1 MADQLGSLSRTH
13 TCGALRASD
22 VGAQVVLLGWIHRV
36 RDLGG
41 LLFLDVRDRHGV
53 TQVLVPND
61 SPVMAVAKK
70 LRSEFV
76 VAVMGPVEL
85 RGADTVNAKLDTG
98 EVEVLAQEIRLLSE
112 AKTPPFPVADDTPV
126 SEDVRLRYRY
136 LDLRRPRLQFNLG
149 LRHRVTMAIRRYF
162 DAAGFW
168 EIETPI
174 LTKSTPEGARD
185 YLVPSRVHP
194 GEFFALPQSPQIF
207 KQILM
212 VAGTDRYFQIVKCF
226 RDEDLRADRQPEFT
240 QVDVEISFAHVD
252 LVFGLIEPLIV
263 EIFKEIGVS
272 VGTPFKRLAYADAM
286 SKYGSDKPDLRFGM
300 EIADVSHVWAD
311 ATFNAFRNIVNDAG
325 VVRAV
330 VIPGAARYSRSELD
344 ALVDQAKQLGAVG
357 ILWARKVDGNIN
369 TNVKAAGEDKLLET
383 MAAAGCGDQDLILIA
398 GGKADAASKLLGAF
412 RLSLAKKENLIP
424 AGTFAFAWIVDFPLL
439 DWDAEEKRW
448 VAMHHPFTSPMDE
461 DMAILESDTQNVRA
475 KAYDLVLNGS
485 EIGGGSIRIH
495 DSAMQAKMFRLLNIS
510 DEEAKLRFGFFLDAL
525 QYGTPPHGGIALGL
539 DRIIAIL
546 TNESS
551 IREVIAFPKT
561 AAAVDLMSGAP
572 SPVDQRQLDE
582 LRLRPVVKASS
593 PEKG

>member
-1 MADQLGSLSRTH
+1 MADQLGTLSRTH
-13 TCGALRASD
+13 TCGELRASH
-22 VGAQVVLLGWIHRV
+22 VGQKAVLLGWIHRV

-61 SPVMAVAKK
+61 SAVMAVAKR
-70 LRSEFV
+70 LRSEYV
-76 VAVMGPVEL
+76 VAVLGPVE
-85 RGADTVNAKLDTG
+85 RRSADTVNARLDTG
-98 EVEVLAQEIRLLSE
+98 EVEVLAEEIRLLNE
-112 AKTPPFPVADDTPV
+112 AKTPPFPIADDTPV

-136 LDLRRPRLQFNLG
+136 LDLRRPRLQGNLG
-149 LRHRVTMAIRRYF
+149 LRHRVTMAVRKYF
-162 DAAGFW
+162 DAHGFW

-212 VAGTDRYFQIVKCF
+212 IAGTDRYFQIVKCF

-240 QVDVEISFAHVD
+240 QIDVEISFAHVD

-263 EIFKEIGVS
+263 EIFKEIGVT
-272 VGTPFKRLAYADAM
+272 VKTPFQRMPYAEAM
-286 SKYGSDKPDLRFGM
+286 AKYGSDKPDLRFGL
-300 EIADVSHVWAD
+300 EIVDVSHVWED
-311 ATFNAFRNIVNDAG
+311 AAFNAFRKIVGEGG
-325 VVRAV
+325 VVRAL
-330 VIPGAARYSRSELD
+330 VIPGAAKYSRSELD

-357 ILWARKVDGNIN
+357 IMWARKTESGLN
-369 TNVKAAGEDKLLET
+369 TNVKAAGEDKLLASME
-383 MAAAGCGDQDLILIA
+383 AAGCKDEDLILIA
-398 GGKADAASKLLGAF
+398 GGKPDDASKLLGAF

-424 AGTFAFAWIVDFPLL
+424 ADTYAFAWVVDFPLL
-439 DWDAEEKRW
+439 DWDPQEKRW

-461 DMAILESDTQNVRA
+461 DVAELATEPGRARA

-485 EIGGGSIRIH
+485 EVGGGSIRIH
-495 DSAMQAKMFRLLNIS
+495 DAEVQRNMFRLLGID
-510 DEEAKLRFGFFLDAL
+510 DEQAKLRFGFFLDAL

-539 DRIIAIL
+539 DRLIAIL
-546 TNESS
+546 AGESS

-561 AAAVDLMSGAP
+561 ATAADLMADAP
-572 SPVDQRQLDE
+572 SSVDQRQLDE
-582 LRLRPVVKASS
+582 LKLRVTAKPPAA
-593 PEKG
+593 P

>member
-1 MADQLGSLSRTH
+1 MADQLGTLSRTH
-13 TCGALRASD
+13 TCGELRLSH
-22 VGAQVVLLGWIHRV
+22 VGQRAVLLGWIHRV

-61 SPVMAVAKK
+61 SAVMAVAKR
-70 LRSEFV
+70 LRSEYV
-76 VAVMGPVEL
+76 VAVLGPVE
-85 RGADTVNAKLDTG
+85 RRSADTVNAKLDTG
-98 EVEVLAQEIRLLSE
+98 EVEVLAEEIRLLNE
-112 AKTPPFPVADDTPV
+112 ARTPPFPIADDTPV

-136 LDLRRPRLQFNLG
+136 LDLRRPRLQGNLG
-149 LRHRVTMAIRRYF
+149 LRHRVTMAVRKYF
-162 DAAGFW
+162 DAHGFW

-212 VAGTDRYFQIVKCF
+212 IAGTDRYFQIVKCF

-240 QVDVEISFAHVD
+240 QIDVEISFAHVD

-263 EIFKEIGVS
+263 EIFKEIGVT
-272 VGTPFKRLAYADAM
+272 VKTPFQRMPYAEAIA
-286 SKYGSDKPDLRFGM
+286 KYGSDKPDLRFGL
-300 EIADVSHVWAD
+300 EIVDVSPVWAD
-311 ATFNAFRNIVNDAG
+311 AAFNAFRKIVGEGG
-325 VVRAV
+325 VVRAL

-357 ILWARKVDGNIN
+357 IMWARKTESGLN
-369 TNVKAAGEDKLLET
+369 TNVKAAGEDKLLAS
-383 MAAAGCGDQDLILIA
+383 MAASGCKDEDLILIA
-398 GGKADAASKLLGAF
+398 GGKPDDASKLLGAF

-424 AGTFAFAWIVDFPLL
+424 ADTYAFAWVVDFPLL
-439 DWDAEEKRW
+439 DWAPEEKRW

-461 DMAILESDTQNVRA
+461 DVAQLATEPGKARA

-485 EIGGGSIRIH
+485 EVGGGSIRIH
-495 DSAMQAKMFRLLNIS
+495 DAEVQRNMFRLLGID
-510 DEEAKLRFGFFLDAL
+510 DEQARLRFGFFLDAL

-539 DRIIAIL
+539 DRLIAIL
-546 TNESS
+546 AGESS

-561 AAAVDLMSGAP
+561 ATAADLMADAP
-572 SPVDQRQLDE
+572 SSVDQRQLDE
-582 LRLRPVVKASS
+582 LKLRVIAKPPAA
-593 PEKG
+593 P

>member
-1 MADQLGSLSRTH
+1 MADQLGTLSRTH
-13 TCGALRASD
+13 TCGELRSSH
-22 VGAQVVLLGWIHRV
+22 VGQKAVLLGWIHRV

-61 SPVMAVAKK
+61 SAVMAVAKR
-70 LRSEFV
+70 LRSEYV
-76 VAVMGPVEL
+76 VAVVGPVE
-85 RGADTVNAKLDTG
+85 RRSADTVNAKLDTG
-98 EVEVLAQEIRLLSE
+98 DVEVLAEEIRLLNE
-112 AKTPPFPVADDTPV
+112 AKTPPFPIADDTPV

-136 LDLRRPRLQFNLG
+136 LDLRRPRLQGNLG
-149 LRHRVTMAIRRYF
+149 LRHRVTMAVRKYF
-162 DAAGFW
+162 DAHGFW

-212 VAGTDRYFQIVKCF
+212 IAGTDRYFQIVKCF

-240 QVDVEISFAHVD
+240 QIDVEISFAHID

-263 EIFKEIGVS
+263 EIFKEIGVT
-272 VGTPFKRLAYADAM
+272 VNTPFQRMPYAEAM
-286 SKYGSDKPDLRFGM
+286 AKYGSDKPDLRFGLD
-300 EIADVSHVWAD
+300 IVDVSHVWTD
-311 ATFNAFRNIVNDAG
+311 AAFNAFRKIVGEGG
-325 VVRAV
+325 VVRAL
-330 VIPGAARYSRSELD
+330 VIPGGAKYSRSELD

-357 ILWARKVDGNIN
+357 IMWARKTESGLN
-369 TNVKAAGEDKLLET
+369 TNVKAAGEDKLLAT
-383 MAAAGCGDQDLILIA
+383 MAAAGCRDEDLILIA
-398 GGKADAASKLLGAF
+398 GGKADDASKLLGAF

-424 AGTFAFAWIVDFPLL
+424 ADTYAFAWVVDFPLL
-439 DWDAEEKRW
+439 DWDPDEKRW

-461 DMAILESDTQNVRA
+461 DVAELATEPAKARA

-485 EIGGGSIRIH
+485 EVGGGSIRIH
-495 DSAMQAKMFRLLNIS
+495 DAEVQRNMFRLLGIN
-510 DEEAKLRFGFFLDAL
+510 DEQARLRFGFFLDAL

-539 DRIIAIL
+539 DRLIAIL
-546 TNESS
+546 AGESS

-561 AAAVDLMSGAP
+561 ATAADLMADAP
-572 SPVDQRQLDE
+572 SAVDQRQLDE
-582 LRLRPVVKASS
+582 LKLRVIGKPPGTS
-593 PEKG
+593 